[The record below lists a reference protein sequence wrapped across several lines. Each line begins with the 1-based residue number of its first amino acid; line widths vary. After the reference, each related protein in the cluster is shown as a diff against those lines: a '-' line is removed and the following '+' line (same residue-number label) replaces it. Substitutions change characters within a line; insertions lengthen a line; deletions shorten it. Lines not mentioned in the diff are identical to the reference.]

1 MDATDDGTTVSAS
14 APPIKNHMA
23 AGGGGAHGE
32 KIQIVIWIR
41 KMQHLLEPKD
51 TKTFWIQRYEN
62 LLDENPK
69 DKYKNLSELKDT
81 ET

>member
-1 MDATDDGTTVSAS
+1 
-14 APPIKNHMA
+14 MA
-23 AGGGGAHGE
+23 AGGGGAHCE

-41 KMQHLLEPKD
+41 KTRKRKPFGTQD

-69 DKYKNLSELKDT
+69 ETYKNLSELKDT